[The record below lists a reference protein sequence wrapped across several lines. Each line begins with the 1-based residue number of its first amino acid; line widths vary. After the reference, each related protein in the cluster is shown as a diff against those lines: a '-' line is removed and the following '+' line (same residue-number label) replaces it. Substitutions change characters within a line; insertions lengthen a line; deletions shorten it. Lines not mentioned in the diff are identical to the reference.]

1 MKRGSGFRAIALFYV
16 FDVSMSLDD
25 CHILDLGILCAACC
39 LGFLLWGLC
48 FEGCDLRAVL

>member
-25 CHILDLGILCAACC
+25 CHILDLGICVLSVALDCC
-39 LGFLLWGLC
+39 F
-48 FEGCDLRAVL
+48 